1 MRVKLGDVCE
11 RGTSNLKLSDVSEKN
26 GEFSVFGASGYIGS
40 VDFYQQGYPY
50 VAVVKDGAGIG
61 RAMLCPGKTSVIGTM
76 QYLLPK
82 DNILPKYLFYVV
94 KYMNLEKYFTGATI
108 PHIYFK
114 DYKNEEFNFD
124 FWERQVEIVSVLSK
138 CEKVKICRDD
148 RMTRIRVP
156 LGKFIKEYSERNK
169 GNEDIPVYSVTNSQG
184 FCTEYFGKEVASQD
198 KTTYKI
204 VPQGYFAYNPS
215 RINVGSV
222 DWQRYEKRVIVS
234 PLYNVFS
241 VSEGIDRQYLYYF
254 LRSDLG
260 RQMIKAKASG
270 SVRDNLKLDMLKEM
284 TIPDI
289 SVEQQ
294 KFCSSVLDKLHKL
307 IQMRQQELQKLDE
320 FIKARFVEMFGDVI
334 HNSKKWQ
341 VCLFAE
347 ITSSRLG
354 KMLDAKQQT
363 GRNSYPYLANFN
375 VQWFRFN
382 LENLNKMDFDE
393 KDRAEFE
400 LREGDLL
407 VCEGGEIGRC
417 AVWHNELQPCFFQ
430 KALHR
435 VRCNHQI
442 ILPDYL
448 AWWFRYNCDY
458 GGFSALAGAKA
469 TIAHLPGAKL
479 KQLQVAVP
487 PMELQEQFAVFV
499 AQTDKSKVAVQKAL
513 DEAQLLFDSLMQEY
527 FG

>member
-1 MRVKLGDVCE
+1 
-11 RGTSNLKLSDVSEKN
+11 
-26 GEFSVFGASGYIGS
+26 
-40 VDFYQQGYPY
+40 
-50 VAVVKDGAGIG
+50 
-61 RAMLCPGKTSVIGTM
+61 
-76 QYLLPK
+76 
-82 DNILPKYLFYVV
+82 
-94 KYMNLEKYFTGATI
+94 
-108 PHIYFK
+108 
-114 DYKNEEFNFD
+114 
-124 FWERQVEIVSVLSK
+124 
-138 CEKVKICRDD
+138 
-148 RMTRIRVP
+148 MTRIRVP

-320 FIKARFVEMFGDVI
+320 FIKARFVELFGDPVS
-334 HNSKKWQ
+334 NSYGLPEATLPDLGEFGRGVSKHRPRNDIKLLGGKYPLIQ
-341 VCLFAE
+341 TGDVANAGLY
-347 ITSSRLG
+347 ITSYSSTYSELG
-354 KMLDAKQQT
+354 LKQSKMWDKGTLCITIAANIAKTAILEFDACFPDSVV
-363 GRNSYPYLANFN
+363 GFIANERTNNIF
-375 VQWFRFN
+375 VHYWFS
-382 LENLNKMDFDE
+382 
-393 KDRAEFE
+393 
-400 LREGDLL
+400 
-407 VCEGGEIGRC
+407 
-417 AVWHNELQPCFFQ
+417 FFQ
-430 KALHR
+430 A
-435 VRCNHQI
+435 
-442 ILPDYL
+442 ILESQAPE
-448 AWWFRYNCDY
+448 
-458 GGFSALAGAKA
+458 SAQKN
-469 TIAHLPGAKL
+469 INL
-479 KQLQVAVP
+479 KILSELKVIVP
-487 PMELQEQFAVFV
+487 EKRKQDQFASFV
-499 AQTDKSKVAVQKAL
+499 KLTDKSEFIKENIDETIFMFAL
-513 DEAQLLFDSLMQEY
+513 FKCRKSDK
-527 FG
+527 GRN